1 MDAEQ
6 LEQRS
11 TLRGRLEFPVVERE
25 GGFSFWCT
33 ALDLSPTGILLERSD
48 TLVRRQGSLL
58 ELELH
63 LPEAPRPVRVLASYV
78 WAEGTKLGLK
88 FVDISDADRLTLA
101 EALDGLLKGGGAL
114 H

>member
-1 MDAEQ
+1 MNAEQ
-6 LEQRS
+6 TEQRS
-11 TLRGRLEFPVVERE
+11 TLRGRLEFPVVEHE

-33 ALDLSPTGILLERSD
+33 ALDLSPTGILLERNGSFA
-48 TLVRRQGSLL
+48 RREGSLI

-63 LPEAPRPVRVLASYV
+63 LPECPRPVRVIACYA
-78 WAEGTKLGLK
+78 WGEGTRLGLK

-101 EALDGLLKGGGAL
+101 EALDGLLKEGGTL